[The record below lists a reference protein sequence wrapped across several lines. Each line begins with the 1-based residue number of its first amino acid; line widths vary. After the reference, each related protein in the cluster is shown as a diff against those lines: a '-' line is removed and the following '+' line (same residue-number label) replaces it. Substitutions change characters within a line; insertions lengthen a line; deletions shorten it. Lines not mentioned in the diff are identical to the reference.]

1 VRPRNRNP
9 IAEEPAAM
17 GKYLIESN
25 FHVYVSQG
33 EGKPERKATFTKGM
47 VVEAADI
54 PEGHTGD
61 DWVAKGLAKAV

>member
-1 VRPRNRNP
+1 
-9 IAEEPAAM
+9 M